1 MRTDGSE
8 PLKLHINTVVVAK
21 NSRHL
26 LRTGK
31 QTYFLASL
39 LEALITSVAE
49 GTPTRLN
56 VIPWNQANKLQLKAF
71 SALYNSTLPESGYL
85 GPQLLLFEY

>member
-1 MRTDGSE
+1 MSK
-8 PLKLHINTVVVAK
+8 PF
-21 NSRHL
+21 

-49 GTPTRLN
+49 GTPTRLK
-56 VIPWNQANKLQLKAF
+56 VIPWNQESKLKVF
-71 SALYNSTLPESGYL
+71 SAVYKFNPV
-85 GPQLLLFEY
+85 